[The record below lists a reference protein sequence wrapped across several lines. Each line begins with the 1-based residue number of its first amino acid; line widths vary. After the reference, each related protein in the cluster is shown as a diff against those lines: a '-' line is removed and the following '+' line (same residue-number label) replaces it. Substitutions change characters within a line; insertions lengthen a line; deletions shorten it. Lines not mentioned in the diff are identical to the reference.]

1 MIVFDLK
8 CSSDHVFEAWFKDSA
23 AFEEQKNK
31 GLLEC
36 PVCGDKSIEKAIS
49 PIKVKRSSSG
59 AGEGVL
65 SQQAMAQMINA
76 FYQKVIET
84 SEDVGTKFASEALKM
99 HYGVTEPR
107 SIRGVA
113 TQEEEEML
121 KDEGVE
127 FFRIP
132 VPKKNKKEDKSN

>member
-59 AGEGVL
+59 AGEGGV

>member
-8 CSSDHVFEAWFKDSA
+8 CANDHVFEAWFKDSK
-23 AFEEQKNK
+23 AFEEQKEQ
-31 GLLEC
+31 GILEC
-36 PVCGDKSIEKAIS
+36 PVCGDRHIQKALS
-49 PIKVKRSSSG
+49 PIKVKRSTAPSG
-59 AGEGVL
+59 DGAI
-65 SQQAMAQMINA
+65 SQEVVAKLVET
-76 FYQKVIET
+76 FYKKVVAT
-84 SEDVGTKFASEALKM
+84 SEDVGTKFAAEALKM

-113 TQEEEEML
+113 TEEEEKML

-132 VPKKNKKEDKSN
+132 VPPKKEDKSN